1 MATLKQLEAFV
12 AIARTG
18 SFSAAARVVHVS
30 QPALTAV
37 IKNLEH
43 QLGVALFERS
53 GRGVTLTTAGR
64 ELLPTVDRLLTELN
78 ETLSNVLSGTA
89 PRGGTVTL
97 ACVPSAGSVYLPPL
111 ITGFN
116 RVHPTVRIQVRDAMT
131 ENREIVRMVR
141 SGDIDC
147 GVASPMPD
155 AAELQFR
162 HLYDDQLVAILPAGD
177 TAARERRVTW
187 RGLAERPL
195 VGMAANSYLRL
206 LIDQTFAAI
215 GVSTRP
221 VTEVSLITTAVGM
234 ARAGIGT
241 AVLPLRAA
249 QACDLTGTRMLPV
262 EEPQVRR
269 PIGFLYRSMA
279 ELSPAA
285 KTFLHWVLQHQDD
298 APQPVPDAPQARRP
312 SRR

>member
-1 MATLKQLEAFV
+1 MGATLKQLEAFV

-18 SFSAAARVVHVS
+18 SFSAAARIVHVS
-30 QPALTAV
+30 QPALTTV
-37 IKNLEH
+37 IKNLEQ
-43 QLGVALFERS
+43 QLGVALFDRTA
-53 GRGVTLTTAGR
+53 RGVTMTTAGR

-78 ETLSNVLSGTA
+78 ETLANVLSGTA

-97 ACVPSAGSVYLPPL
+97 ACVPSAGSLFLPPL
-111 ITGFN
+111 IASFN
-116 RVHPTVRIQVRDAMT
+116 RQHPTVRIDMRDAMT

-162 HLYDDQLVAILPAGD
+162 HLYDDELVAILPPSQVAS
-177 TAARERRVTW
+177 AQKNITW
-187 RGLAERPL
+187 KQLSELPL
-195 VGMAANSYLRL
+195 VGMASHSYLRL

-215 GVSTRP
+215 GISKRP
-221 VTEVSLITTAVGM
+221 VAEVSLITTAVGM
-234 ARAGIGT
+234 ARAGLGA

-249 QACDLTGTRMLPV
+249 RACDLAGVTALGLV
-262 EEPQVRR
+262 EPTVRR

-279 ELSPAA
+279 ELSPATKA
-285 KTFLHWVLQHQDD
+285 FMKHALGSDI
-298 APQPVPDAPQARRP
+298 R
-312 SRR
+312 

>member
-1 MATLKQLEAFV
+1 MGTTLKQLEAFV

-30 QPALTAV
+30 QPALTTV

-43 QLGVALFERS
+43 QLGVALFDRTA
-53 GRGVTLTTAGR
+53 RGVTMTTAGR

-78 ETLSNVLSGTA
+78 ETLANVLSGTA

-97 ACVPSAGSVYLPPL
+97 ACVPSAGSLFLPPL
-111 ITGFN
+111 IASFN
-116 RVHPTVRIQVRDAMT
+116 CQHPTVRIDVRDAMT

-162 HLYDDQLVAILPAGD
+162 HLYDDELVAVLPQSQFTSG
-177 TAARERRVTW
+177 RRNITW
-187 RGLAERPL
+187 NELGALPL
-195 VGMAANSYLRL
+195 VGMASRSYLRL

-215 GVSTRP
+215 GISKRP
-221 VTEVSLITTAVGM
+221 VAEVSLITTAVGM
-234 ARAGIGT
+234 ARAGLGA

-249 QACDLTGTRMLPV
+249 RACDLTDMSTLGLV
-262 EEPQVRR
+262 EPTVRR

-285 KTFLHWVLQHQDD
+285 KAFMKHALGQ
-298 APQPVPDAPQARRP
+298 
-312 SRR
+312 

>member
-1 MATLKQLEAFV
+1 MATTLKQLEAFV

-18 SFSAAARVVHVS
+18 SFSAAARIVHVS
-30 QPALTAV
+30 QPALTTV
-37 IKNLEH
+37 IKNLEQ
-43 QLGVALFERS
+43 QLGVTLFERTA
-53 GRGVTLTTAGR
+53 RGVTMTTAGR

-78 ETLSNVLSGTA
+78 ETLANVLSGTA

-97 ACVPSAGSVYLPPL
+97 ACVPSAGSLFLPPL
-111 ITGFN
+111 IASFM
-116 RVHPTVRIQVRDAMT
+116 REHPTVRIEVRDAMT

-141 SGDIDC
+141 AGEINC

-155 AAELQFR
+155 AGELQFR
-162 HLYDDQLVAILPAGD
+162 HLYDDELVAVLPPSL
-177 TAARERRVTW
+177 AARGQKTLSWERL
-187 RGLAERPL
+187 GALPL
-195 VGMAANSYLRL
+195 VGMASHSYLRL

-215 GVSTRP
+215 GVSKAP

-234 ARAGIGT
+234 ARAGLGA

-249 QACDLTGTRMLPV
+249 RACDLSGVRTLGLVEPV
-262 EEPQVRR
+262 VRR

-285 KTFLHWVLQHQDD
+285 KAFMKHVQGSGG
-298 APQPVPDAPQARRP
+298 A
-312 SRR
+312 

>member
-1 MATLKQLEAFV
+1 MATLNQLEAFV

-18 SFSAAARVVHVS
+18 SFSAAARIVHVS
-30 QPALTAV
+30 QPALTTA
-37 IKNLEH
+37 IKNLEQ
-43 QLGVALFERS
+43 QLGVALFERTS
-53 GRGVTLTTAGR
+53 RGVTLTTAGR

-78 ETLSNVLSGTA
+78 ETLANVLSGTA

-97 ACVPSAGSVYLPPL
+97 ACVPSAGSLFLPPL
-111 ITGFN
+111 IASFN
-116 RVHPTVRIQVRDAMT
+116 RLHPTVRIDVRDAMT

-162 HLYDDQLVAILPAGD
+162 HLYDDELVAVLPPAQVSSGQ
-177 TAARERRVTW
+177 ENITW
-187 RGLAERPL
+187 NELGALPL
-195 VGMAANSYLRL
+195 VGMASHSYLRM

-215 GVSTRP
+215 GISKRP

-234 ARAGIGT
+234 ARAGLGA

-249 QACDLTGTRMLPV
+249 RACDLTGVSILGLV
-262 EEPQVRR
+262 EPTVRR

-285 KTFLHWVLQHQDD
+285 KAFMKHAMDSGT
-298 APQPVPDAPQARRP
+298 R
-312 SRR
+312 

>member
-18 SFSAAARVVHVS
+18 SFSAAARIVHVS

-37 IKNLEH
+37 IKNLEQ
-43 QLGVALFERS
+43 QLGVALFERTA
-53 GRGVTLTTAGR
+53 RGVTMTTAGR

-78 ETLSNVLSGTA
+78 ETLANLLSGTA
-89 PRGGTVTL
+89 PRGGTVTV
-97 ACVPSAGSVYLPPL
+97 ACIPSAGSLFLPPL
-111 ITGFN
+111 IASFN
-116 RVHPTVRIQVRDAMT
+116 RLHPTVRIDLRDAMT

-141 SGDIDC
+141 AGDIDC

-162 HLYDDQLVAILPAGD
+162 HLYDDELVALAPPGWVGEGVESLTWKQLSTLP
-177 TAARERRVTW
+177 
-187 RGLAERPL
+187 LI
-195 VGMAANSYLRL
+195 GMATNSYLRL

-215 GVSTRP
+215 GIAKRP
-221 VTEVSLITTAVGM
+221 AIEVSLITTAIGM
-234 ARAGIGT
+234 ASAGVGA

-249 QACDLTGTRMLPV
+249 RACDLGSVRMLALT
-262 EEPQVRR
+262 EPTVRR

-279 ELSPAA
+279 ELAPAA
-285 KTFLHWVLQHQDD
+285 KQFLRFVLER
-298 APQPVPDAPQARRP
+298 A
-312 SRR
+312 

>member
-18 SFSAAARVVHVS
+18 SFSAAARIVHVS
-30 QPALTAV
+30 QPALTTV
-37 IKNLEH
+37 IKNLER
-43 QLGVALFERS
+43 QLGVALFERTA
-53 GRGVTLTTAGR
+53 RGVTLTTAGR

-78 ETLSNVLSGTA
+78 ETLANVLSGTA

-97 ACVPSAGSVYLPPL
+97 ACVPSAGSLFLPPL
-111 ITGFN
+111 IASFS
-116 RVHPTVRIQVRDAMT
+116 RQYPTVRIDVRDAMT

-141 SGDIDC
+141 SGDVDC

-162 HLYDDQLVAILPAGD
+162 HLYDDELVAVLPPSQATPGQ
-177 TAARERRVTW
+177 ENITW
-187 RGLAERPL
+187 NELGALPL
-195 VGMAANSYLRL
+195 VGMASHSYLRL

-215 GVSTRP
+215 GVSKRP

-234 ARAGIGT
+234 ARAGLGA

-249 QACDLTGTRMLPV
+249 RACDLTGVSTLSLV
-262 EEPQVRR
+262 EPTVRR

-285 KTFLHWVLQHQDD
+285 KAFMKHAIRSDI
-298 APQPVPDAPQARRP
+298 R
-312 SRR
+312 

>member
-18 SFSAAARVVHVS
+18 SFSAAARIVHVS
-30 QPALTAV
+30 QPALTSV
-37 IKNLEH
+37 IRNLEQ
-43 QLGVALFERS
+43 QLGVSLFDRTT
-53 GRGVTLTTAGR
+53 RGVTMTTAGR

-78 ETLSNVLSGTA
+78 ETLANVLSGTA

-97 ACVPSAGSVYLPPL
+97 ACVPSAGSLFVPPL
-111 ITGFN
+111 IASFN
-116 RVHPTVRIQVRDAMT
+116 REHPTVRIHVRDAMT

-141 SGDIDC
+141 SGDVDC

-162 HLYDDQLVAILPAGD
+162 HLYDDELVALLPPSQVTPGQ
-177 TAARERRVTW
+177 REITW
-187 RGLAERPL
+187 TELGALPL
-195 VGMAANSYLRL
+195 VGMASHSYLRL
-206 LIDQTFAAI
+206 LIDQTFAVI
-215 GVSTRP
+215 GVSKRP
-221 VTEVSLITTAVGM
+221 VIEVSLITTAVGL
-234 ARAGIGT
+234 ARAGLGA

-249 QACDLTGTRMLPV
+249 RACDLVGVTTLTLT
-262 EEPQVRR
+262 EPAVRR

-285 KTFLHWVLQHQDD
+285 KAFMKHAIGSDI
-298 APQPVPDAPQARRP
+298 R
-312 SRR
+312 